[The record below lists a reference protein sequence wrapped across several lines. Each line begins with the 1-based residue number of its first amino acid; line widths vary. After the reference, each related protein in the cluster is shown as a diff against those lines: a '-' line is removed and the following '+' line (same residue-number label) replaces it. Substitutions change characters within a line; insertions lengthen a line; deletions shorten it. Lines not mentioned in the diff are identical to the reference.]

1 MEIRRINND
10 ELYHHGVKGQRWG
23 VRRYQN
29 PDGTLTS
36 AGQKR
41 LYKDVKKD
49 IKRAK
54 KLQERE
60 LKAGRQLYAQTL
72 GNTGR
77 KIAKK
82 EEDALYNKR
91 RDIERRKDS
100 KLDESIKLKVTD
112 KEKKQLQKLIKTDMH
127 LESAIDEVEWGTPKY
142 EKLMKDSE
150 ETRTQIN
157 KIYSDVGERV
167 AGKYLNKRVS
177 GSKFWGTDR
186 TMKDEIGSRLWNQ
199 AVDDLIEKDKW

>member
-1 MEIRRINND
+1 M
-10 ELYHHGVKGQRWG
+10 
-23 VRRYQN
+23 
-29 PDGTLTS
+29 
-36 AGQKR
+36 
-41 LYKDVKKD
+41 
-49 IKRAK
+49 
-54 KLQERE
+54 
-60 LKAGRQLYAQTL
+60 KAGRQLYAQTL

-77 KIAKK
+77 KIAEK
-82 EEDALYNKR
+82 EAEALLNKR
-91 RDIERRKDS
+91 WDIERKKDA

-112 KEKKQLQKLIKTDMH
+112 EEKKKLQKLIKMDTE
-127 LESAIDEVEWGTPKY
+127 LEADFDEVEYGTPKY

-177 GSKFWGTDR
+177 GSKFWGTER

-199 AVDDLIEKDKW
+199 AVDDLMEKGKW